1 MKTIR
6 VVTTLIDSIFITRRA
21 ITNHNA
27 ETLQKLNAYLADI
40 THNSAKFQSLDLIKS
55 ESFFVYP
62 YNFVLERSETGIE
75 IKVRKE
81 EVSLE

>member
-1 MKTIR
+1 MKTIK
-6 VVTTLIDSIFITRRA
+6 VVTTLIESIFITRRA
-21 ITNHNA
+21 ITNHNK

-40 THNSAKFQSLDLIKS
+40 THNSAKFDYLSMTQSDSL
-55 ESFFVYP
+55 FVYP

>member
-1 MKTIR
+1 MKTIK
-6 VVTTLIDSIFITRRA
+6 VVTTLIESIFITRRA
-21 ITNHNA
+21 ITNHNK

-40 THNSAKFQSLDLIKS
+40 THNSAKFNYLSMTQSDSL
-55 ESFFVYP
+55 FVYP

>member
-6 VVTTLIDSIFITRRA
+6 VVTTFIESIIITRRA
-21 ITNHNA
+21 ITNHNK

-40 THNSAKFQSLDLIKS
+40 TNNSAKFNSLSMTQS
-55 ESFFVYP
+55 EAYFAYP